1 MSKMSSMWFREEKQ
15 KFIVSKVL
23 STATRTLLQFSS
35 LQIVI
40 LRIPAVVHNP
50 WKKKHTSLGL
60 KPSNLIDNTRFLLG
74 LVLYFS
80 RFPTFRPV
88 FGLFL
93 YGQNLL
99 SITKIK

>member
-23 STATRTLLQFSS
+23 STATRTLLQIFSS

-40 LRIPAVVHNP
+40 LRIPAVAHGP
-50 WKKKHTSLGL
+50 WKTHTSLGL
-60 KPSNLIDNTRFLLG
+60 KLSNLIDKLLLR

-80 RFPTFRPV
+80 GFPTFRPV

-93 YGQNLL
+93 FSQNLF

>member
-23 STATRTLLQFSS
+23 STATRTLLQIFSS

-40 LRIPAVVHNP
+40 LRIPAVAHGP
-50 WKKKHTSLGL
+50 WKTHTSLGL
-60 KPSNLIDNTRFLLG
+60 KLSNLIDNTRLLLR

-80 RFPTFRPV
+80 GFPTFRPV

-93 YGQNLL
+93 FSQNLF